1 MSVPRD
7 PRSHPASP
15 GTKKSLFTD
24 AISSAGQILPTTAA
38 RAGIALVISRLIA
51 TACNGKP

>member
-24 AISSAGQILPTTAA
+24 AISSAGQISPTTTA